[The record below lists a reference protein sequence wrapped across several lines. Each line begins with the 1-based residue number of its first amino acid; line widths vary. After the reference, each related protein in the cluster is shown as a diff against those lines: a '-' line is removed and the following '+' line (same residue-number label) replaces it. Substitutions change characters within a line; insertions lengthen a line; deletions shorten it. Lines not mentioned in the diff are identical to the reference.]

1 MNRCPACGHEN
12 QVGAKFC
19 SECAAPMVEAPA
31 AVREERK
38 VVTVL
43 FADLVGFTSRS
54 EHLDPEDVRALLS
67 PYYGRLRTELER
79 FGGTVEKFIGDAV
92 MAVFGAPIAHED
104 DAERGVRAAL
114 AIRDWVLRQEVD
126 LQLRIAVNTGPA
138 LVALGARPEQ
148 GEGLVSGDVVNT
160 TARLQTAAPINGI
173 LVGETTYRATNQ
185 VINYRPAAA
194 VEAKG
199 KAEPVPAWEAV
210 EARARVDV
218 GDITNSRG
226 PLVGRVNELRVLTDA
241 LARMRRDRTTQLVT
255 LVGVPGIGKSRL
267 IAELWSVVDAD
278 PDFIHWRQGRSL
290 PYGDGVTFW
299 ALAEMVKA
307 QAGILET
314 DSPDTAGEKLST
326 CVAGLI
332 PDSVDAHW
340 VEGHLR
346 PLAGINRDTD
356 PVGNRRDEAFTA
368 WRRFFEAL
376 SEESP
381 LVLIFDDLH
390 WADDNLLDFVE
401 YVVDWAVGVPILVVC
416 TTRPELFE
424 RRPGWAGNTRNATRL
439 SLAPLTDEETAE
451 LISGLSARPL
461 MAADTQLMLLDR
473 AGGNPLFAEQYV
485 RMLAERPE
493 AGELPLPETVQ
504 GIIAA
509 RIDALPADE
518 KRLLQEASVI
528 GKVFW
533 LGAVIRADA
542 ARRETEVRLHALE
555 RKDFVQRARRSLVAD
570 EAEYAFLHSLVRD
583 VAYGQIPR
591 GERAEMHRL
600 AADWIGTLGR
610 GEDHAEM
617 RAHHYG
623 RALELRRA
631 SGQPIDAAFAASA
644 LESLRDAGDRAFAL
658 NAYATS
664 TGFYQSAL
672 ELAAADPPERAHL
685 QLKLGWS
692 QFLGGE
698 METDTLRGASD
709 ALLAVGDSE
718 AAAEAETVLAELL
731 WYRGEQGSAMEHLDR
746 ARELVATSSPTPVK
760 AYVLASA
767 SRHMMLAGDSA
778 EAIRFGREALAIA
791 ERLGLDEVRA
801 NALINIGVARCD
813 SGEMSGIDDLEQSL
827 VLAESA
833 ASPTA
838 ICRAQLNLASVLW
851 LRGDLTRS
859 ATILDE
865 SSEVAE
871 RSGQTQRLR
880 SIHAD
885 IATGRFARGQWN
897 ESLRFIDG
905 FIAEIEAGRPHYSAP
920 YCYSA
925 RARIRSARD
934 DTAGA
939 LADIERAL
947 ELARLAKDPQ
957 CLYPALAVAAHV
969 LMESGNAERA
979 TVLVDEF
986 LAGLADGVNLGWTMD
1001 HLHVLAST
1009 LAALGRGEELVGVLP
1024 HRDYRWVE
1032 AAKARAQGDLRRA
1045 ADICA
1050 AMEARTEEAADRL
1063 HLAEALVER
1072 GRRSEAD
1079 VELQQALA
1087 FYGDVGATRYLR
1099 EGQALRAASA

>member
-12 QVGAKFC
+12 QAGAKFC
-19 SECAAPMVEAPA
+19 SECAAPMVEAKA

-54 EHLDPEDVRALLS
+54 EQLDPEDVRAFLS
-67 PYYGRLRTELER
+67 PYYGRLRAELER

-92 MAVFGAPIAHED
+92 MAVFGAPVAHED
-104 DAERGVRAAL
+104 DPERGVRAAL
-114 AIRDWVLRQEVD
+114 AIRDWVLQQDVD
-126 LQLRIAVNTGPA
+126 LQLRIAVNTGQA
-138 LVALGARPEQ
+138 LVALGARPDQ

-160 TARLQTAAPINGI
+160 AARLQTAAPINGI
-173 LVGETTYRATNQ
+173 LVGETTYRATDQ
-185 VINYRPAAA
+185 VIAYRAAA
-194 VEAKG
+194 PVTAKG
-199 KAEPVPAWEAV
+199 KVDPVPAWEAV
-210 EARARVDV
+210 EARSRVDI
-218 GDITNSRG
+218 GDILSARG
-226 PLVGRVNELRVLTDA
+226 PLVGRVSELRVLTDA
-241 LARMRRDRTTQLVT
+241 LGRMRQDRSPQLVT

-267 IAELWSVVDAD
+267 IAELWSVVEAD

-314 DSPDTAGEKLST
+314 DSPDEASEKLATS
-326 CVAGLI
+326 VAALI
-332 PDSVDAHW
+332 PDAVDAQW

-381 LVLIFDDLH
+381 LVLVFDDLH

-424 RRPGWAGNTRNATRL
+424 RRPGWAGNTRNTTRL
-439 SLAPLTDEETAE
+439 SLSPLTDAETAE

-485 RMLAERPE
+485 RMLAERSD
-493 AGELPLPETVQ
+493 ASELPLPETVQ

-518 KRLLQEASVI
+518 KSLLQEASVL

-533 LGAVIRADA
+533 LGALISAGADRRA
-542 ARRETEVRLHALE
+542 TEVRLHALE
-555 RKDFVQRARRSLVAD
+555 RKDFVQRARRSIVAD
-570 EAEYAFLHSLVRD
+570 EAEYSFLHSLVRD

-591 GERAEMHRL
+591 GERAEKHRL
-600 AADWIGTLGR
+600 AAEWIGTLGR
-610 GEDHAEM
+610 GDDHAEM
-617 RAHHYG
+617 RAHHY
-623 RALELRRA
+623 RNALELRRA
-631 SGQPIDAAFAASA
+631 SGQSVDAAFAASA

-672 ELAAADPPERAHL
+672 ELAARGTPESANL
-685 QLKLGWS
+685 QLKVGWS

-698 METDTLRGASD
+698 METETLRGASE

-718 AAAEAETVLAELL
+718 SAAEAETVLAELL
-731 WYRGEQGSAMEHLDR
+731 WYRGEQGSAMGHLDR
-746 ARELVATSSPTPVK
+746 ARELVANSEPTPIK
-760 AYVLASA
+760 AYVVASA

-778 EAIRFGREALAIA
+778 EAIRFGREAMEIA
-791 ERLGLDEVRA
+791 ERLGLEEVRA

-827 VLAESA
+827 VIAEAA

-851 LRGDLTRS
+851 LRGDLART

-865 SSEVAE
+865 SAEVAE

-885 IATGRFARGQWN
+885 IATGQFARGQWH
-897 ESLRFIDG
+897 EALRFIDG
-905 FIAEIEAGRPHYSAP
+905 FLAEIEAGRPHYSAP

-925 RARIRSARD
+925 RARFRSASD

-939 LADIERAL
+939 LADIDRAL
-947 ELARLAKDPQ
+947 ELARRATDPQ

-969 LMESGNAERA
+969 LMENGDAQRA
-979 TVLVDEF
+979 TLLVDEF
-986 LAGLADGVNLGWTMD
+986 LAGLTQGVNLGWTMD

-1009 LAALGRGEELVGVLP
+1009 LVALGRGEELVGVLP
-1024 HRDYRWVE
+1024 QREYRWVE
-1032 AAKARAQGDLRRA
+1032 AARARAHGDLRRA
-1045 ADICA
+1045 TDICA

-1063 HLAEALVER
+1063 LLAEALVEQ

-1079 VELQQALA
+1079 VELQRALA
-1087 FYGDVGATRYLR
+1087 FYGEVGATRYLR
-1099 EGQALRAASA
+1099 QGQALRAASA